1 MDKLSQPLVSIV
13 FTSYNHQEYLSQ
25 ALDSLVNQNYSNL
38 EIIIIDDCST
48 DGSQEILKQYEHYEN
63 IELKLQK
70 INSGSY
76 VKASNFGASFAKGDY
91 LLFAQ
96 CDDFSDPNQI
106 ERLVIKALEFPHAGV
121 IYSKSHLID
130 SKGVILSNDYQNR
143 EYLFRKKCH
152 NDSFISGDLMFD
164 FLTYSCVIP
173 NLSAALIKR
182 ELFVSVGGLS
192 LKYKVASDWAMWLE
206 LSFLTNF
213 YYVSQPLNYFRQHPT
228 TIRNTIK
235 FEHQVMELFEIFYD
249 LVKSKNLSIC
259 KKRNLYIGANIVW
272 ISGMIS
278 SFYAFKNTFK
288 IINQKTID
296 YNNFNLIYFCL
307 CFLKVMKEALLKRLK
322 FLTKSG

>member
-1 MDKLSQPLVSIV
+1 MDKLNQPFVSII
-13 FTSYNHQEYLSQ
+13 FTSYNHQEYLRQ
-25 ALDSLVNQNYSNL
+25 ALDSLVNQNYPNL

-63 IELKLQK
+63 VELKLQA

-76 VKASNFGASFAKGDY
+76 VKASNYGASFAKGEY

-96 CDDFSDPNQI
+96 CDDFSDSNQI
-106 ERLVIKALEFPHAGV
+106 EKLVFRALEFPHAGV
-121 IYSKSHLID
+121 IFSRSHLID
-130 SKGVILSNDYQNR
+130 SKGVVISNDYENR
-143 EYLFRKKCH
+143 EYLFRKKCLK
-152 NDSFISGDLMFD
+152 DSFISGDLMFD

-249 LVKSKNLSIC
+249 LVNSRNLSIR
-259 KKRNLYIGANIVW
+259 KKINLYIGANIVW
-272 ISGMIS
+272 ISGMIFS
-278 SFYAFKNTFK
+278 LQAFRNTFK
-288 IINQKTID
+288 TINKKTKN
-296 YNNFNLIYFCL
+296 YNNFNLIYFCF
-307 CFLKVMKEALLKRLK
+307 CFLKVMKESLLKRMK
-322 FLTKSG
+322 FFVKK